1 MNSTLSIFVYLL
13 STDYSV
19 NHILRSFHINILTKN
34 IFIFVGARHMQAL
47 RHTHYTSFCSIAN
60 SSGFFGNISVVLLLE
75 YCMVWWGWF
84 MNCGSCYHQLDT
96 VPVYFIKAA
105 QSSLLHTWEWAQ
117 SCLLW
122 SGWRMDFHWGRNPF
136 RHVH

>member
-1 MNSTLSIFVYLL
+1 MYI
-13 STDYSV
+13 SV
-19 NHILRSFHINILTKN
+19 PQTTVLTTETFSGCLILTKN
-34 IFIFVGARHMQAL
+34 IFISVGARHMQAL
-47 RHTHYTSFCSIAN
+47 RHTHYTSFCSTAN

-75 YCMVWWGWF
+75 NCMVWWDWF
-84 MNCGSCYHQLDT
+84 MNCGSCYRQLDT
-96 VPVYFIKAA
+96 VPVYFIRAA

-122 SGWRMDFHWGRNPF
+122 AGWRMDFHWGRNPF